1 MSGGPR
7 FVALVLAWQVAAS
20 SCYYTVFAATP
31 FFSDAFSLSGI
42 AVGAIITVLTFG
54 YTIFLLPVGSVIDSR
69 GERSILLVG
78 LSGLAICAVAVTVVP
93 TYPLL
98 LGCVVC
104 LGAAYAS
111 AMPGTNKAIL
121 EGVAV
126 EHRNLA
132 LGIKQV
138 GVTAGSAISALL
150 VTGFVGRW
158 QNGFLLVAVAAL
170 IVNAVFFLAYRPQ
183 HAEAETT
190 ATSDTL
196 EPDGGNGADEP
207 TGDRPERTNERTF
220 VTLRRLLARRSYRR
234 LTAAGFFLGATLFT
248 TVGYTVL
255 YVAESIGTSVA
266 FGGIVLAVVQV
277 AGSAGRVGAGW
288 LGDRL
293 HGSERLATAR
303 VLLGQAASGTLLLV
317 GVTFVDSRVAALAGF
332 ALLGVFVLGFTGI
345 YYSCMGTLV
354 PAARIGSATAG
365 GQMALNAGALV
376 APPTFGLL
384 IDRAGYDVAWLLLA
398 ACGAVATG
406 LLVGI
411 ERSTAHEMAE

>member
-1 MSGGPR
+1 MSDAR
-7 FVALVLAWQVAAS
+7 LVTLVLAWQVAAS

-31 FFSDAFSLSGI
+31 FFRDAFSLSGI
-42 AVGAIITVLTFG
+42 AVGAIVTVLTVG
-54 YTIFLLPVGSVIDSR
+54 YTIFLLPVGAVIDDR
-69 GERSILLVG
+69 GEQSVLLVG
-78 LSGLAICAVAVTVVP
+78 LCGLAVCAGAITVAP
-93 TYPLL
+93 SYPLL

-121 EGVAV
+121 EGIGA
-126 EHRNLA
+126 ERRNLA

-150 VTGFVGRW
+150 VTGAVGHW
-158 QNGFLLVAVAAL
+158 QNGFLLVASAAL
-170 IVNAVFFLAYRPQ
+170 VVNAIFFVAYRPQ
-183 HAEAETT
+183 HAKGGST
-190 ATSDTL
+190 ASETL
-196 EPDGGNGADEP
+196 ERDGGNGADEP
-207 TGDRPERTNERTF
+207 SKSQGTDERTL

-255 YVAESIGTSVA
+255 YVADSIGASIA
-266 FGGIVLAVVQV
+266 FGGVVLAVVQV

-288 LGDRL
+288 LADRL
-293 HGSERLATAR
+293 PGPERLVTTR
-303 VLLGQAASGTLLLV
+303 VLLGQAVLGTLLL
-317 GVTFVDSRVAALAGF
+317 GGMTLIDSRGAALAGF
-332 ALLGVFVLGFTGI
+332 ALLGVFVLGFTGL

-354 PAARIGSATAG
+354 PTARIGSATAG

-384 IDRAGYDVAWLLLA
+384 IDWASYDVAWLLLA
-398 ACGAVATG
+398 ACGAVATV
-406 LLVGI
+406 LLVGL
-411 ERSTAHEMAE
+411 ERSAVHEPAD